1 MGQVEEG
8 ESRQVINIDDNG
20 DNNDNGDNGDNDDN
34 GDNGDGMNDNKL
46 SLES

>member
-8 ESRQVINIDDNG
+8 ESRQVINSDDNG
-20 DNNDNGDNGDNDDN
+20 HNKNGDNYENHDNGDY
-34 GDNGDGMNDNKL
+34 GDGMNDNKL

>member
-8 ESRQVINIDDNG
+8 ESRQVINSDDNG
-20 DNNDNGDNGDNDDN
+20 DNNNGDNYENHDNGDY
-34 GDNGDGMNDNKL
+34 GDGMNDNKL